1 MSLLKLFCNVDDFRQ
16 VFQTR
21 WSGTMLTPGAG
32 QRVRRPRLSPSEIM
46 TILIHFHQS
55 HYRTFKA
62 YYTEY
67 VLIHCRSEFPALV
80 SYNRFVELTP
90 AVIVPLSAYLQQRQG
105 NCTGLAFVDATAIKV
120 CHNKRIPRH
129 QVFAGIAARGKTTM
143 GWFYGFKLHLIVN
156 DRGEILACRL
166 TPGNIDDRKPLPYL
180 AKTLFG
186 KLCGDKG
193 YISQPLFDQLLAQ
206 GLELITPRRKNMQ
219 KRLMPPEDK
228 LLLRKRSIIE
238 TSNDQLKNISQIE
251 HTRHRSIANFL
262 VNLVCGLIAYCCQE
276 KKPSLHLSDQQLQP
290 LPQPL

>member
-1 MSLLKLFCNVDDFRQ
+1 MSLLKLFCNVDDFWQ

-32 QRVRRPRLSPSEIM
+32 QRVRATRLSPSEIM

-67 VLIHCRSEFPALV
+67 VLIHCQSEFPALV

-105 NCTGLAFVDATAIKV
+105 NCTGLALVDATAIKV

-129 QVFAGIAARGKTTM
+129 KVFAGIAARGKTTM

-156 DRGEILACRL
+156 DRGEILACQL

-238 TSNDQLKNISQIE
+238 TINDQLKNISQIE
-251 HTRHRSIANFL
+251 PTRHRSI
-262 VNLVCGLIAYCCQE
+262 VCGINRVRQIMPGQHSPQTLEE
-276 KKPSLHLSDQQLQP
+276 KVGENQVED
-290 LPQPL
+290 